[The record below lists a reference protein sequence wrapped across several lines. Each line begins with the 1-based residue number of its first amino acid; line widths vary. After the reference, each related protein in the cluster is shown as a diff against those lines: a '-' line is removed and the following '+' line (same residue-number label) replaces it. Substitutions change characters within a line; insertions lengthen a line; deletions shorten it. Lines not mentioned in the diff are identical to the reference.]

1 MVKSKELSND
11 VKELVVKSFKDG
23 VKKAELARRFGIPRT
38 TICSIIKKFTLSGT
52 VENKPRSG
60 RKKKFGARCETALSR
75 LVKSDRKGTLTDITN
90 KFNDTCDTR
99 FCTRTIRR
107 KLFAQDYK
115 RRAVSKRMVVKADN
129 RKKRILWCRERRY
142 WSVDDQWKNWIFSDE
157 CQVAIGSN
165 NRVYIWRKDR
175 EVNNP
180 HLMCTPSKKKV
191 SVMVWG
197 CLCFHGMGTLSA
209 VNGNINAQKYLDIL
223 DENLWPVLARHFPD
237 DNYIFM
243 DDNAPVHRARLVK
256 NYLEENSI
264 KTTTWPAQSP
274 DMNII
279 ENIWLIIK
287 RELETVSHLITTRDQ
302 LFSEIRRIWEEIS
315 VCLIHDLYDT
325 IPSRLKEVLRMKGNL
340 TKY

>member
-1 MVKSKELSND
+1 M
-11 VKELVVKSFKDG
+11 
-23 VKKAELARRFGIPRT
+23 
-38 TICSIIKKFTLSGT
+38 
-52 VENKPRSG
+52 
-60 RKKKFGARCETALSR
+60 
-75 LVKSDRKGTLTDITN
+75 
-90 KFNDTCDTR
+90 
-99 FCTRTIRR
+99 
-107 KLFAQDYK
+107 
-115 RRAVSKRMVVKADN
+115 
-129 RKKRILWCRERRY
+129 
-142 WSVDDQWKNWIFSDE
+142 
-157 CQVAIGSN
+157 
-165 NRVYIWRKDR
+165 
-175 EVNNP
+175 
-180 HLMCTPSKKKV
+180 
-191 SVMVWG
+191 
-197 CLCFHGMGTLSA
+197 SA